1 MPEPQFEPQFDQIN
15 YGTGAYISNV
25 YNPSASVKERFIT
38 WWGAFA
44 AYASEHPFDMIYME
58 EVATSNLYP
67 LMGQQPSGRFYDET
81 RNIIADGQR
90 EGIIKPMP
98 ASLINQFVRTSLI
111 NCIKVNMISGNP
123 LSADAIESLVYC
135 CWDGISVRQ

>member
-1 MPEPQFEPQFDQIN
+1 MTEPQFGPQFDQIN
-15 YGTGAYISNV
+15 YGTGAFIEKV
-25 YNPSASVKERFIT
+25 YRSDGTVKERFVS

-67 LMGQQPSGRFYDET
+67 LMGKQASGRFYDET
-81 RNIIADGQR
+81 RNIIADGQK
-90 EGIIKPMP
+90 EGIIKQLP

-111 NCIKVNMISGNP
+111 NCIKVNMISGKP
-123 LSADAIESLVYC
+123 LSGETIQSLVFC
-135 CWDGISVRQ
+135 CWDGIAVH